1 MDCKIPDEDEDDKN
15 DDDDDDDKE
24 DDDDD
29 EDEVL
34 GIALSRDS
42 LRRNHVIHRKK
53 LV

>member
-1 MDCKIPDEDEDDKN
+1 MDCKIPDEDEDDK
-15 DDDDDDDKE
+15 